1 MEYLSSLCSSS
12 PNFLFFENA
21 LHIVISCGPTS
32 YPMLWKQRYSL
43 NVLHVNLEF
52 GSASSFAFAKFSNAP
67 TPQTRRTG
75 QTSKTYQKIITCQAF
90 KFLVPRNFWE
100 LYSGLSPKVFHFMS
114 KWLLCVGYFKG
125 LKWAYRFSNF
135 ICHSQ
140 RHRWVCLMTVV
151 KVLLSNRVS
160 QAQRQYKSV
169 PQSPWFS
176 IL

>member
-90 KFLVPRNFWE
+90 KFLVPRNFGS
-100 LYSGLSPKVFHFMS
+100 YTQD
-114 KWLLCVGYFKG
+114 C
-125 LKWAYRFSNF
+125 
-135 ICHSQ
+135 
-140 RHRWVCLMTVV
+140 
-151 KVLLSNRVS
+151 
-160 QAQRQYKSV
+160 
-169 PQSPWFS
+169 PQKFS
-176 IL
+176 ILCLSDFYVSDTLRGSSELTDFQILYAIHKDTGGYV